1 MDMTSRLARW
11 APRLTQATGILLV
24 LLGIIHL
31 IATPFLLGWLSR
43 QLHSDFIPLAI
54 AAMRLNHILVGIL
67 LLPLGISTFWSG
79 KALEQS
85 WALRLAGLNALT
97 LLCLPILLVTT
108 MPLESLDAPLFRL
121 AILVVCAACLVQL
134 LAVIGV
140 WKSRQRDS
148 QVMPARKP

>member
-1 MDMTSRLARW
+1 MGVVSKLANV

-31 IATPFLLGWLSR
+31 IATPFLVGWSSR
-43 QLHSDFIPLAI
+43 QIHSDQAFLVI
-54 AAMRLNHILVGIL
+54 AAMRLNHILAGIL
-67 LLPLGISTFWSG
+67 LIPLGLSTFWSG

-85 WALRLAGLNALT
+85 WALRLATVNGVV

-121 AILVVCAACLVQL
+121 AILVVIAACLVQV
-134 LAVIGV
+134 LALVGV
-140 WKSRQRDS
+140 WKSRQKER
-148 QVMPARKP
+148 